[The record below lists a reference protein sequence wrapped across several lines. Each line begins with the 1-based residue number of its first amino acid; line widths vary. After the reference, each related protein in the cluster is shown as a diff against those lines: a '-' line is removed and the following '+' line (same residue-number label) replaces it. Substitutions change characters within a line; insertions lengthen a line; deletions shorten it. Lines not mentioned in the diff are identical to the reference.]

1 MPRRRATI
9 PAHSERALALALRI
23 PRNAAPGR
31 HLVAADCTL
40 DGQFLAEACV
50 ALIDIT

>member
-1 MPRRRATI
+1 MPRRRGTI
-9 PAHSERALALALRI
+9 PAHSERALTLLLRI

-40 DGQFLAEACV
+40 DSQFLAEACV